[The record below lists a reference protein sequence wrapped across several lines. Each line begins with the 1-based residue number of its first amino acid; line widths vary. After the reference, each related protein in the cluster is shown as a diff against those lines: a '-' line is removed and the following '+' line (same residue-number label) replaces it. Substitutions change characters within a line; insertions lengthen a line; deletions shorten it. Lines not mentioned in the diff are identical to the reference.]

1 MTFKRRKI
9 REVAFQ
15 TLFAMASDPEVDRE
29 QLYKE
34 LLPLAPQEEVPAY
47 LEELVTGVSEHQAEF
62 DQEIE
67 GSLAAGW
74 SLSRMEKPNLIIL
87 RLALYEMKY
96 VDDVPVAVAID
107 EALEMTKKFSDDK
120 SRKFINGVLG
130 HIGGPKATSH

>member
-47 LEELVTGVSEHQAEF
+47 LEELVTGVS
-62 DQEIE
+62 
-67 GSLAAGW
+67 
-74 SLSRMEKPNLIIL
+74 
-87 RLALYEMKY
+87 
-96 VDDVPVAVAID
+96 
-107 EALEMTKKFSDDK
+107 
-120 SRKFINGVLG
+120 
-130 HIGGPKATSH
+130 

>member
-15 TLFAMASDPEVDRE
+15 TLFAMSSDPEVGRE

-67 GSLAAGW
+67 GSLAAGCW
-74 SLSRMEKPNLIIL
+74 LSRGGKANLMIP
-87 RLALYEMKY
+87 RFAL
-96 VDDVPVAVAID
+96 
-107 EALEMTKKFSDDK
+107 F
-120 SRKFINGVLG
+120 
-130 HIGGPKATSH
+130 

>member
-15 TLFAMASDPEVDRE
+15 TLFAMSSDPEVDRE
-29 QLYKE
+29 QLYNE

-47 LEELVTGVSEHQAEF
+47 LEELVTGISEHQAEF

-74 SLSRMEKPNLIIL
+74 SLWRVEKPNLIIL

-107 EALEMTKKFSDDK
+107 EALEMTKKFSDDQ
-120 SRKFINGVLG
+120 SRTFINGVLG
-130 HIGGPKATSH
+130 HIGGPKTTSN

>member
-1 MTFKRRKI
+1 MSFSRRKI

-15 TLFAMASDPEVDRE
+15 TLFAMASDADVNRE
-29 QLYKE
+29 ELYRE

-47 LEELVTGVSEHQAEF
+47 LESLVTGVTQHEDEF
-62 DQEIE
+62 NQDIE
-67 GSLAAGW
+67 ASLAKGW
-74 SLSRMEKPNLIIL
+74 TLSRVEKPNLIIL

-107 EALEMTKKFSDDK
+107 EALELAKEYSDDK

-130 HIGGPKATSH
+130 HIGGPKITTP

>member
-1 MTFKRRKI
+1 MTFKRHKI

-67 GSLAAGW
+67 GSLAGGLEPFTGGKAELNHPTLG
-74 SLSRMEKPNLIIL
+74 PL
-87 RLALYEMKY
+87 RNE
-96 VDDVPVAVAID
+96 V
-107 EALEMTKKFSDDK
+107 
-120 SRKFINGVLG
+120 R
-130 HIGGPKATSH
+130 